1 MSHRKVVTARRTTA
15 RTAMTARDGFA
26 TPPGELNDDWC
37 ADVVSSPSTS
47 SVRRARDESTKT
59 REQWFQTFEQTFI
72 FRERYGVADAFD
84 FDDVLYFVRDDDEV
98 FVRRWSEGMVID
110 IDDAAFVD
118 VDWRATT
125 KLNACAH
132 SAYEVVIGQ
141 FSAKDRS
148 DLMTTARVR
157 AYASPFYTELN
168 ELAMPTK
175 NVGRYPLLCFTFDD
189 ALTLDAAR
197 GNTAYVTLKRTVG
210 NARVKYSATS
220 ASTSPSASSSAMMEM
235 DGEEGA
241 DVVFSTHAALSD
253 ETPTKLGRAL
263 LETVT
268 KSPKRG
274 RLALPS
280 PKRII
285 ASPVRAVRKLLGTPK
300 TPKGGGSH
308 DPRSGVELYPAGDGK
323 FAVRS
328 LLAPCADIVYEIAST
343 RNGAPFGSVFA

>member
-1 MSHRKVVTARRTTA
+1 MSNRKVVSARRATA
-15 RTAMTARDGFA
+15 RTAMTTRDGFA
-26 TPPGELNDDWC
+26 TPPGELDDESC
-37 ADVVSSPSTS
+37 ADVDGSPSS
-47 SVRRARDESTKT
+47 SSERLARDESMKT

-72 FRERYGVADAFD
+72 FREGYGVANAFD
-84 FDDVLYFVRDDDEV
+84 FDDVLYFVHDDDEV

-125 KLNACAH
+125 KLNACAQ

-210 NARVKYSATS
+210 NARCDYSAM
-220 ASTSPSASSSAMMEM
+220 SSSVMMET

-241 DVVFSTHAALSD
+241 AGVFSTHSALSD